1 MSLTKEMF
9 MANLRSRACEATE
22 RETEDNEEATQK
34 GRKAQNAKRGK
45 KQKETI
51 EREIEPESP
60 PVLQRT
66 QSTFLENTNFFF

>member
-1 MSLTKEMF
+1 